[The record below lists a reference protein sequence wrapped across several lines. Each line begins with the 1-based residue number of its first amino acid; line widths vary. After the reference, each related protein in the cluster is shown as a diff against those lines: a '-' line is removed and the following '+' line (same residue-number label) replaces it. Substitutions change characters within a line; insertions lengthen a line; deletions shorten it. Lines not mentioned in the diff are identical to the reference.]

1 MTRMGHVQPYRWK
14 NCMNMGVLILCW
26 KLEVRLMTKS
36 ISEKEKM
43 IPVDVTTDGLL
54 SDKNILRGYL

>member
-1 MTRMGHVQPYRWK
+1 
-14 NCMNMGVLILCW
+14 MNMGVLILCW

-54 SDKNILRGYL
+54 SDKNILRRYL